1 MHKHLKIFH
10 PDVDR
15 YGAGGNGCPIIYEGD
30 YALVEEDANTTQVD
44 TSEETAPQVIQAPA
58 KKRKPNVVRPKQEE
72 ISYIDV
78 GSAEITTVATDAS
91 DVNQYDG
98 EQVTP
103 SSSSPV
109 NNSFL
114 PLQFR
119 SSLEKDAPQADQA
132 NHLGPRRTIEPG
144 ASIQCGSAERH
155 SAATIREPGAIADDQ
170 GTAQRVEPNQESSP
184 ESPPNQ
190 RAGGALQR

>member
-1 MHKHLKIFH
+1 MGKVRSPVYSHYSEDPIKGLYSCLYCAKTIAFSSGTSNMHKHLKIFH

-30 YALVEEDANTTQVD
+30 YALVEEDADTTQVD

-98 EQVTP
+98 EQVIP

-109 NNSFL
+109 NNFSL
-114 PLQFR
+114 PLRFR
-119 SSLEKDAPQADQA
+119 SSLEKDAPQAD
-132 NHLGPRRTIEPG
+132 
-144 ASIQCGSAERH
+144 
-155 SAATIREPGAIADDQ
+155 
-170 GTAQRVEPNQESSP
+170 
-184 ESPPNQ
+184 
-190 RAGGALQR
+190 